1 MGTMPVGKLIIS
13 MSLPMVASML
23 FQAVYNIVDSIF
35 VAKLNQDAM
44 NAVSLAFPFQ
54 SLVIAFAGG
63 TGVGMN
69 ALLSRFLGQKDND
82 GADRV
87 ANTGIFLYICTAV
100 VFSIIGFFAAEPYF
114 KILTDNPGIISYGKD
129 YLTVCIGFCYAIF
142 GQMCSERLLQSTGRT
157 DLAMIPQIIG
167 AVFNMIFDPILI
179 FGLLGFPRLEVL
191 GAAIATACGQVLATV
206 IGFILNVK
214 KNPEIHLSL
223 KKIRFH
229 RETAAGIYKIAVP
242 SIVLQAVGSFTNF
255 IINNI
260 LIGFTEAATAAY
272 GAYYKIQSFVFLP
285 VIGLNN
291 AVVPIVSYNYGAK
304 HSDRVKESVKL
315 GIFIAVGIM
324 TFGTICFEL
333 IPSLLL
339 KMFSPT
345 EEMLRVGTVAFRIIG
360 VHFPLAGFCIV
371 AGSVCQALGKPLY
384 SLINSLCRQVVVLLP
399 VLYLL
404 SLTGNLDLVWLAF
417 PISELVSLT
426 LSSIFLKKTLTVLKS
441 PEE

>member
-1 MGTMPVGKLIIS
+1 MGTMPVGRLIIT
-13 MSLPMVASML
+13 MSLPMVASMM

-54 SLVIAFAGG
+54 SLVIAFAAG

-69 ALLSRFLGQKDND
+69 ALLSRSLGEKDFE
-82 GADRV
+82 GADRA
-87 ANTGIFLYICTAV
+87 ANTGIFLYICSAI
-100 VFSIIGFFAAEPYF
+100 VFSILGFLTAEPYF
-114 KILTDNPGIISYGKD
+114 RILTDNARIIGYGKA

-157 DLAMIPQIIG
+157 DLAMIPQIAG

-191 GAAIATACGQVLATV
+191 GAAIATASGQVLATI
-206 IGFILNVK
+206 IGFTLNVK
-214 KNPEIHLSL
+214 KNREIHLSL
-223 KKIRFH
+223 KKVRFH
-229 RETAAGIYKIAVP
+229 RETSRNIYRIALP

-260 LIGFTEAATAAY
+260 LISFTEAATAAY
-272 GAYYKIQSFVFLP
+272 GAYFKIQSFVFLP

-291 AVVPIVSYNYGAK
+291 ALVPIVSYNHGAK
-304 HSDRVKESVKL
+304 RSDRVKKAVKL
-315 GIFIAVGIM
+315 GVLIAVGIM
-324 TFGTICFEL
+324 VFGTLCFEL
-333 IPSLLL
+333 IPKTLLGW
-339 KMFSPT
+339 FSPT

-360 VHFPLAGFCIV
+360 THFPVAGFCIV
-371 AGSVCQALGKPLY
+371 AGSVCQALGKPVY
-384 SLINSLCRQVVVLLP
+384 SLITSLCRQVVVLLP

-417 PISELVSLT
+417 PIAEVMSLIM
-426 LSSIFLKKTLTVLKS
+426 SSIFLKKTMKLLHY
-441 PEE
+441 